1 MLKPLVFFVLHP
13 SRWVLGSGDDALEG
27 VVMDYSARWVRLAV
41 PANVAAFVVGGTFR
55 LDLYANTTAHE
66 RWAFLHHF

>member
-1 MLKPLVFFVLHP
+1 M
-13 SRWVLGSGDDALEG
+13 SAGDDALEG

-41 PANVAAFVVGGTFR
+41 PATVAAFVVGGPFR

-66 RWAFLHHF
+66 R